1 MDKGLKAKPLNRAV
15 FVVTQAVV
23 ILWEQVASKGGVG
36 HSNLQLRV
44 YAVGEKKT

>member
-44 YAVGEKKT
+44 YAVGGKKT